1 MNRFAALLATAF
13 TTSFTLSAATPAATR
28 DGVLSTSSQS
38 MSESISINFHNG
50 SELSGNGS
58 AMIGLAGYQVSK
70 DDWNSLVATNNA
82 SLMQLK
88 GVRSSVGVTE
98 YTDMSVTITGTR
110 GHWNCSKL
118 SSGDNILHGYIDD
131 NDSYPTP
138 TVTVTGIPYD
148 KYRVVIYHST
158 DTANISFGYDLV
170 NGIPFTGVSG
180 HASVGTANWG
190 DSGPSQSANSLE
202 EGVNVLVSS
211 ILPNNAEKK
220 LTVTGHRV
228 SSPVARGCIAAIQ
241 IFDATDDTN
250 IDMESVANHF
260 GTILGPDQG
269 NWQFPDDG
277 IVADPSGFGGVVI
290 GTNGISHAFAST
302 EGYANTAIS
311 VLAAIP
317 ETTSGTL
324 VALGVKGNNDV
335 QAKYNGDGT
344 FLLTYNGNVSGANLT
359 VTSRKVDVSGVHAYT
374 LTYSKNDGTVLYQ
387 DGVAIAI
394 ADRIK
399 WKDNNAI
406 GSVEFGMRHGGGDVL
421 TGLTAYA
428 AYTHYWSTDA
438 NSASNLFD
446 TLATPS
452 FATGMH
458 HLQRRPNSSRI
469 SSDTATRKGFSR
481 LCRTA
486 PALTSTAGGIVRST
500 PSLLTVIMFLD
511 LRLRQ
516 NL

>member
-1 MNRFAALLATAF
+1 M
-13 TTSFTLSAATPAATR
+13 
-28 DGVLSTSSQS
+28 
-38 MSESISINFHNG
+38 
-50 SELSGNGS
+50 
-58 AMIGLAGYQVSK
+58 
-70 DDWNSLVATNNA
+70 
-82 SLMQLK
+82 
-88 GVRSSVGVTE
+88 
-98 YTDMSVTITGTR
+98 
-110 GHWNCSKL
+110 
-118 SSGDNILHGYIDD
+118 
-131 NDSYPTP
+131 
-138 TVTVTGIPYD
+138 
-148 KYRVVIYHST
+148 
-158 DTANISFGYDLV
+158 
-170 NGIPFTGVSG
+170 
-180 HASVGTANWG
+180 
-190 DSGPSQSANSLE
+190 
-202 EGVNVLVSS
+202 LVSS

-446 TLATPS
+446 TFGHSVFRDGNASLAKKAELFTHLVGYGDTEGLLALMPHRTSTYEYGGWHCPLDANLASGEYLDGLTTVFTPVVQNLPGVS
-452 FATGMH
+452 TNAAAASV
-458 HLQRRPNSSRI
+458 LAQIP
-469 SSDTATRKGFSR
+469 
-481 LCRTA
+481 RTA
-486 PALTSTAGGIVRST
+486 AGVIANITVVNGSSTLPQTIVLNKEGKITYNVQVPLTYEQLEELVSQAS
-500 PSLLTVIMFLD
+500 
-511 LRLRQ
+511 
-516 NL
+516 